1 MLVGVSYT
9 TEFALPAEVS
19 ASTHKIAVSVLD
31 KYNNEYA
38 LRVLGEDLREA
49 VAAKNLVP
57 ATGANKALPFQ
68 FRWDAVAGADS
79 YIIQFAKDP
88 DMQQII
94 FAQEVT
100 DTSFETKLRINLQYL
115 PLGDYYWRVKTRI
128 PNAGDTWSVTQRVT
142 ISLENAV
149 EDIIVGTENSV
160 KWVENGNV
168 YIKRGDKTYNL
179 LGNIIN

>member
-1 MLVGVSYT
+1 
-9 TEFALPAEVS
+9 
-19 ASTHKIAVSVLD
+19 
-31 KYNNEYA
+31 
-38 LRVLGEDLREA
+38 
-49 VAAKNLVP
+49 
-57 ATGANKALPFQ
+57 
-68 FRWDAVAGADS
+68 
-79 YIIQFAKDP
+79 
-88 DMQQII
+88 MQQII

-149 EDIIVGTENSV
+149 EDIIVGTENFV

-168 YIKRGDKTYNL
+168 HIKRGDKTYNL